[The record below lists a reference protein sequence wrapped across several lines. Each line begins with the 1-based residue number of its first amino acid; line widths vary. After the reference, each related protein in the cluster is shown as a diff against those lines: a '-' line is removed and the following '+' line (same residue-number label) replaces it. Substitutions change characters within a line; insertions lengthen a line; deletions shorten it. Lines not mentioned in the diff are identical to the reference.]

1 MENIL
6 NYVKGVGSYTFD
18 KLVLTP
24 LDFLAL
30 TEIAYL
36 PYDDILKSGE
46 CLTIAELAQIYIK
59 ENGFSGEIL
68 SVITKPRI
76 ELLSLMGATERYK
89 HIHANHFINDIS
101 PETSKQFSA
110 ITYNLFFGHL
120 VVFRGTDENLTGWKE
135 DFQMTYM
142 NEVPA
147 QVAAYDYLQ
156 ECLDRVSGKIWVA
169 GHSKGGNMAIFASS
183 KIRPEDRDRIQ
194 SILAFDA
201 PGLHDSILSSE
212 GFLAIKEKIISYV
225 PQDSVVSVLLGEPV
239 NSQVVKSKGFL
250 LLQHD
255 TFTWEVS
262 YLDFVKADGQ
272 SALSTHT
279 DKTISELLGRMTLE
293 DKKDFTDLI
302 FTLFSDADIY
312 KFGDI
317 TTNTPQKL
325 IQILNSMANLSTE
338 QRKLAS
344 RVIGEFFGTQ
354 ADIFKTYLPK
364 PMQTTGG
371 KVKGIFRKIFK
382 RKAKELPFNPQ
393 EAQEK

>member
-6 NYVKGVGSYTFD
+6 DYVRRVGHLNLNELPLRS
-18 KLVLTP
+18 

-36 PYDDILKSGE
+36 PFDDILKTGD
-46 CLTIAELAQIYIK
+46 CLTLEELAQIYIQ

-76 ELLSLMGATERYK
+76 ELLSLMGATARYK
-89 HIHANHFINDIS
+89 HIQAHHFINDIS

-110 ITYNLFFGHL
+110 ITYHHLLGHL

-147 QVAAYDYLQ
+147 QVAAYNYLQ
-156 ECLDRVSGKIWVA
+156 KCLDRVSGKIWVA

-183 KIRPEDRDRIQ
+183 KIRPEERDSIQ

-201 PGLHDSILSSE
+201 PGLHDSILKSE
-212 GFLAIKEKIISYV
+212 GFLAIKSKIISYI

-239 NSQVVKSKGFL
+239 NSQVVKSRGFL

-262 YLDFVKADGQ
+262 NLDFVKADGQ
-272 SALSTHT
+272 TALSTHT
-279 DKTISELLGRMTLE
+279 DKTISELLDRMSLE

-317 TTNTPQKL
+317 TSNTPKKL
-325 IQILNSMANLSTE
+325 FQILSGMANLPAE
-338 QRKLAS
+338 QRQLAM
-344 RVIGEFFGTQ
+344 RVIGEFFDTQ
-354 ADIFKTYLPK
+354 ADILKTYLPK
-364 PMQTTGG
+364 PVKVTGG
-371 KVKGIFRKIFK
+371 KVKRIVSKFLK
-382 RKAKELPFNPQ
+382 RKGKKQLFTPPILP
-393 EAQEK
+393 KK